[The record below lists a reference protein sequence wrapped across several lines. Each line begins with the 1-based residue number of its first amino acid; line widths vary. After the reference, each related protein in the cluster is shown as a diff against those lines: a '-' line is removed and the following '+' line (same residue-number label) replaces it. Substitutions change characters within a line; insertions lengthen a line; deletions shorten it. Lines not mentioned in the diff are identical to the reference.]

1 MNEKSLFSKIVD
13 GEIPCQKIYEDES
26 TLAFLD
32 IMPATPGH
40 VLVIP
45 KRQVEFVWDLS
56 DEEYANVMASVRK
69 VAHRIRDVLSP
80 KYVGELII
88 GTDVPH
94 AHVHV
99 VPFDESRQL
108 KDALGTE
115 RERVDEAT
123 LEAMAEKLR
132 FS

>member
-1 MNEKSLFSKIVD
+1 MNEQSLFSKIVD
-13 GEIPCQKIYEDES
+13 GEIPCQRIYEDET

-32 IMPATPGH
+32 IMPAAAGH

-56 DEEYANVMASVRK
+56 DEEYADVMATTRK
-69 VAHRIRDVLSP
+69 VARRIRDVLNP
-80 KYVGELII
+80 KYVGELIV

-99 VPFDESRQL
+99 VPFDQSRQL
-108 KDALGTE
+108 KDALGAE

-123 LEAMAEKLR
+123 LEAMAAKLR

>member
-13 GEIPCQKIYEDES
+13 GEIPCQKIYEDET

-40 VLVIP
+40 ILVIP

-56 DEEYANVMASVRK
+56 DEDYTAVMATTRK
-69 VAHRIRDVLSP
+69 VAHRIREVLNP
-80 KYVGELII
+80 KYVGELIV

-99 VPFDESRQL
+99 VPFDESREL
-108 KDALGTE
+108 KDALGAE
-115 RERVDEAT
+115 RDRVDEAV
-123 LEAMAEKLR
+123 LEAMAAKLR